1 MCEERWGSVA
11 EAFTEI
17 EPDGGRP
24 QTAKEAKELWSNTLR
39 TNPLEAARMRH
50 CAGCQWLKSCGGY
63 LCCSYLMDTESRR
76 PCPPGPGCVVKKTPP
91 GWRYPKGFSAWCAE
105 LDKKHGTAASKLTPK
120 TQTFQR
126 MYARQLHDWRYHTDD
141 IAEIVGMKPDFL
153 RALIARENW
162 KGGLKWRVKT
172 RRDGFSIAREKEHYL
187 KAKAEWEKENGIISN
202 DDESKDDGKV

>member
-63 LCCSYLMDTESRR
+63 LCCSYLIDTESRR
-76 PCPPGPGCVVKKTPP
+76 PCPPGPGCVVKQTPP
-91 GWRYPKGFSAWCAE
+91 GWRYPKGYAGWCAE
-105 LDKKHGTAASKLTPK
+105 LDKQHGKGAVKLTPK

-126 MYARQLHDWRYHTDD
+126 MYARQLHDQRYHTGD

-153 RALIARENW
+153 RSLIARENW
-162 KGGLKWRVKT
+162 KGGQRWRVKT
-172 RRDGFSIAREKEHYL
+172 RRDGFAIAREKEHYL
-187 KAKAEWEKENGIISN
+187 QAKAEWEKANGIRSSDDDENGT
-202 DDESKDDGKV
+202 E

>member
-63 LCCSYLMDTESRR
+63 LCCSYLIDTESRR
-76 PCPPGPGCVVKKTPP
+76 PCPPGPCCVVKQTPP
-91 GWRYPKGFSAWCAE
+91 GWRYPKGYAGWCAE
-105 LDKKHGTAASKLTPK
+105 LDKQHGKGAVKLTPK
-120 TQTFQR
+120 TQSFQR
-126 MYARQLHDWRYHTDD
+126 MYARQLHDLRYHTWD

-153 RALIARENW
+153 RSLIARENW
-162 KGGLKWRVKT
+162 KGGQRWRVKT
-172 RRDGFSIAREKEHYL
+172 RRDGFAIAREKEHYQQ
-187 KAKAEWEKENGIISN
+187 AKAEWEKANGIRSSDDDENGT
-202 DDESKDDGKV
+202 E